1 MSLDASRAIQRE
13 PLDDYFSGVALPIGA
28 SMGGLYLT
36 FTSTTRQ
43 EFLDAALAKHYN
55 RRQRGWVTLL
65 RDFAP
70 PGGTRPYEVM
80 GLELPVAPRRS

>member
-1 MSLDASRAIQRE
+1 ME
-13 PLDDYFSGVALPIGA
+13 
-28 SMGGLYLT
+28 GLYLT

-55 RRQRGWVTLL
+55 RRQRGWVTLR

-80 GLELPVAPRRS
+80 GLQLPPAAAHQALCGSLRSVVSSLS